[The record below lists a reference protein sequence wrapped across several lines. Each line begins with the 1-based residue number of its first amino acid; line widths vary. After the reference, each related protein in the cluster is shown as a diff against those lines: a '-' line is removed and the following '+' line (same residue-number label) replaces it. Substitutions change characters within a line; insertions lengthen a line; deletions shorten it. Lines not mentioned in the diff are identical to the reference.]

1 MRGGAGEG
9 VGQPRQASRPATPTL
24 PLEGGGSVPLTI
36 VICLDHASVTGGQ
49 AKVAFDS
56 AIGLKAAG
64 HRPIVFAAA
73 GPVDPLLRDNGIE
86 VVCLG
91 QTDLLGASSKLKG
104 AAQGIWNT
112 GARRALA
119 NLLAGMPSDRTI
131 VHVHG
136 WAKALSP
143 SIAPAIRASRLPA
156 IFTLHDYFLFCPT
169 GGFYDYNAHELCERK
184 PLGAACLAA
193 NCDAVSYPRKIWRSA
208 RLAMANGLVGLR
220 DVFSDFICI
229 SNVQR
234 DIVAPYLPKN
244 RRVHA
249 ISNPVG
255 ADDLGPKAEPASGE
269 IVFVG
274 RVSPEKGPLLFAEAA
289 RTIGMVPTFVGDGP
303 AADELRQ
310 KYPEARVLGWQKPED
325 ARQALRAARALV
337 FPSRWYEGQPL
348 TVLEAK
354 AAGTPVIVSDVC
366 AGREEIVDGETGLW
380 FKSGDAGDL
389 ARALQVMQDDSV
401 VRRMSNASYAAY
413 WRDPPTLARHVAR
426 LEKAYRGMLA
436 GAPQDIAESATG
448 EAACVSP

>member
-1 MRGGAGEG
+1 MA
-9 VGQPRQASRPATPTL
+9 AN
-24 PLEGGGSVPLTI
+24 LTI

-73 GPVDPLLRDNGIE
+73 GPVDPLLRDNGVE

-104 AAQGIWNT
+104 AAQGVWNFE
-112 GARRALA
+112 AARALRT
-119 NLLAGMPSDRTI
+119 LLAGLPADSTI

-169 GGFYDYNAHELCERK
+169 GGFYDYRAHELCARR
-184 PLGAACLAA
+184 PLGLSCLAT
-193 NCDAVSYPRKIWRSA
+193 NCDAVSMTRKVWRSG
-208 RLAMANGLVGLR
+208 RLALANGIAGLR
-220 DVFSDFICI
+220 GLFSDFVCI

-234 DIVAPYLPKN
+234 DIIASYLPTDA
-244 RRVHA
+244 RTHL
-249 ISNPVG
+249 ISNPIAASDHG
-255 ADDLGPKAEPASGE
+255 RKSDPAAGE
-269 IVFVG
+269 IIFVG
-274 RVSPEKGPLLFAEAA
+274 RLSPEKGPLLFAEAA
-289 RTIGMVPTFVGDGP
+289 EKIGMVPTFVGDGP
-303 AADELRQ
+303 AAAELRE
-310 KYPEARVLGWQKPED
+310 KFPRARILGWQTPEA
-325 ARQALRAARALV
+325 AREKLRAARALV

-366 AGREEIVDGETGLW
+366 AGREEIVDGRTGLW
-380 FKSGDAGDL
+380 FRSGDVDDL
-389 ARALQVMQDDSV
+389 ARALTAMADDATV
-401 VRRMSNASYAAY
+401 KKMSDAAYAAY
-413 WRDPPTLARHVAR
+413 WRDPPTLERHVER
-426 LEKAYRGMLA
+426 LLEAYRGMLSAAPGIASGGSA
-436 GAPQDIAESATG
+436 GRP
-448 EAACVSP
+448 ACVSP